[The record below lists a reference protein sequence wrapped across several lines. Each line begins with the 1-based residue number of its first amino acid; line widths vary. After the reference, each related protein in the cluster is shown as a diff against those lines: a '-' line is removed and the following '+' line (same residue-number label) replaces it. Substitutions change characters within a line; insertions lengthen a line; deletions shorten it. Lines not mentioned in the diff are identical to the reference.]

1 MKSLLR
7 RLAGPSILIVLAAA
21 FLSPAQADDRFQRYF
36 DSVSRCGVVGYCKTT
51 ASDILMRGPTGGTR
65 DAFERLNR
73 QDYCEGL
80 PRGRTCRQHYRP
92 RGAIP
97 QIYVDVVPAP
107 VYRRASTRT
116 TPSAH
121 VRWCSDRYRSY
132 RAADNSWQPFKG
144 ARRVCNSP
152 HG

>member
-7 RLAGPSILIVLAAA
+7 RLAGPFIFVTLAFACA
-21 FLSPAQADDRFQRYF
+21 SPAQADDRFQRYF

-65 DAFERLNR
+65 GAFERLNR
-73 QDYCEGL
+73 QDYCESL

-97 QIYVDVVPAP
+97 QIYVDAVPAP
-107 VYRRASTRT
+107 VYRRAAPRAA
-116 TPSAH
+116 PSVH
-121 VRWCSDRYRSY
+121 VKWCTERYRSY
-132 RAADNSWQPFKG
+132 RAADNSWQPRKG
-144 ARRVCNSP
+144 SRRLCNSP
-152 HG
+152 YD